1 MMLRRILLSVA
12 LVVIGYGFGQAFG
25 PPTAAAGSVDQ
36 IVKEFR
42 LTRQAIENIHYH
54 MEKRC
59 E

>member
-1 MMLRRILLSVA
+1 MIRRILLA
-12 LVVIGYGFGQAFG
+12 AGLIVIGYGFGQAFG
-25 PPTAAAGSVDQ
+25 PPKAAAGSVDQ

-42 LTRQAIENIHYH
+42 LTREAIQSIHYH

>member
-1 MMLRRILLSVA
+1 MIRSIALGVA
-12 LVVIGYGFGQAFG
+12 LFLIGYGFGQTLG

-36 IVKEFR
+36 IVKEFQ
-42 LTRQAIENIHYH
+42 LTRKAIESIHYH